1 MRLFWNAAERRP
13 RAFWR
18 VVLMAIVAVALGVLP
33 ILLVAEP
40 LTALHR
46 RGLFLPALGHDAY
59 DRVVNML
66 IGPLLT
72 AALAMSVVVAARWID
87 RRPLAH
93 FGIVLDR
100 AWWRGLALGLATGA
114 FAMTIVM
121 AIECAAGWA
130 DVTGTLVTRAAGVS
144 LFFSLAFTAEKVVC
158 VGIYEELISRGYLFR
173 TLCDGIGRPAA
184 AVLSSAV
191 FALLHLANDN
201 ASIAS
206 TIGLFVNALLFV
218 AAFEATGR
226 LSTAMGLH
234 MAWNFFEGA
243 VFGFPVSGDLEG
255 ASLIG
260 IRQFGPPLMT
270 GGAFGPEAGLIGIA
284 ASLAGI
290 FLLTRYKQTPARD
303 VQRRHPEADA
313 AP

>member
-13 RAFWR
+13 RTFWR
-18 VVLMAIVAVALGVLP
+18 IVLMALIAVALGVLP

-46 RGLFLPALGHDAY
+46 RGLFLPGLGHDAY
-59 DRVVNML
+59 DHVINMI

-72 AALAMSVVVAARWID
+72 LALVGSVILAARWID

-100 AWWRGLALGLATGA
+100 AWWRGMALGLATGA
-114 FAMTIVM
+114 LVMTIVL

-158 VGIYEELISRGYLFR
+158 VGIYEEVISRGYLFR
-173 TLCDGIGRPAA
+173 TLSDGIGRPAA
-184 AVLSSAV
+184 AVVSSAV
-191 FALLHLANDN
+191 FALLHATNDN

-206 TIGLFVNALLFV
+206 TVGLFVNALLFV
-218 AAFEATGR
+218 AALEATGR
-226 LSTAMGLH
+226 LSTSIGLH
-234 MAWNFFEGA
+234 IAWNFFEGA

-260 IRQFGPPLMT
+260 IRQLGPPLIT

-290 FLLTRYKQTPARD
+290 LLLTRYKQAPARD
-303 VQRRHPEADA
+303 LQRRHPQPDA
-313 AP
+313 LP